1 MENKMAAG
9 AFGRA
14 RNYGWDI
21 NFPSLLRFYPTQ
33 SALVLQDGISSAMK
47 DDIESF
53 DYSWLLDLVLRMDW
67 GEDVVNVLL
76 VGMPNVV
83 TPAHY
88 DILENLFVQVG
99 RPGK

>member
-1 MENKMAAG
+1 M
-9 AFGRA
+9 
-14 RNYGWDI
+14 
-21 NFPSLLRFYPTQ
+21 
-33 SALVLQDGISSAMK
+33 LQDGISSAMK